1 MKTLFYS
8 IKGFEKPWLEA
19 ANTMNLEVAYTD
31 KPLSTHTVEK
41 AAGYDAVCIF
51 AGDDAAAPVIEELAR
66 LGIFFIAVR
75 AAGYDN
81 VDVKK
86 AGELGIAVAT
96 VPEYSPYAIAE
107 HAVALIL
114 ALNRRLILA
123 DNKVHVHD
131 FRVDE
136 LVGFDLHEKTVGIL
150 GTGRIG
156 SIFARIMH
164 GFGCRLLGYDIVANK
179 ELTSAYGL
187 EYVDLDTLCKQ
198 SDIISIH
205 TCLTPQTKYIINKN
219 NISFFKKGMMLIN
232 TSRGACINTM
242 DLLAALET
250 GQIGYYGADVYEF
263 EKGLFFYDKSG
274 KKLNDEML
282 DELLSFPN
290 VLITP
295 HQAFATNEALK
306 NIADTT
312 FYNLGCWSRRKSS
325 VNELAPSFAPL
336 VDQP

>member
-8 IKGFEKPWLEA
+8 IKEFEKPWLNA
-19 ANTMNLEVAYTD
+19 ANTVGLEVSYTD
-31 KPLSTHTVEK
+31 KPLSIHTVEK

-51 AGDDAAAPVIEELAR
+51 AGDDASAPVVEQLAKM
-66 LGIFFIAVR
+66 GIYFIAVR

-81 VDVKK
+81 VDLIK
-86 AGELGIAVAT
+86 AAELGVGVAN

-114 ALNRRLILA
+114 ALNRKLILA
-123 DNKVHVHD
+123 DNGVHQHD

-136 LVGFDLHEKTVGIL
+136 LVGFDLNGKTIGII

-156 SIFARIMH
+156 GIFTKIMH
-164 GFGCRLLGYDIVANK
+164 GFGCRLIGYDIAADS
-179 ELTSAYGL
+179 ELTVAYGL
-187 EYVDLDTLCKQ
+187 EYVDLNTLCKQ

-205 TCLTPQTKYIINKN
+205 TCLTPETKYIINKKS
-219 NISFFKKGMMLIN
+219 IALFKKEMTLIN
-232 TSRGACINTM
+232 TSRGACVNTA
-242 DLLAALET
+242 DLVAGLES
-250 GQIGYYGADVYEF
+250 GQIGYYGADVYEH

-274 KKLNDEML
+274 KRLNDEIL
-282 DELLSFPN
+282 DKLLSFPN

-295 HQAFATNEALK
+295 HQAFATKDALK

-312 FYNLGCWSRRKSS
+312 FYNLGCWNSRKSS
-325 VNELAPSFAPL
+325 KYELTPSFVPL
-336 VDQP
+336 VN